1 MMSVKDDIAQVPAIL
16 KSLRVDS
23 EAARMLEAIP
33 LYVLNVIHEGAI
45 GIPTSIAHRIF
56 NATAGIAPF
65 GVSIPD
71 RPSMQNLKIIL
82 TDELPL
88 FNRSTNEPS
97 ARVEESQRS
106 RADTP
111 LLSGRSSVSFFD
123 SAYQLCVRYC
133 MCM

>member
-1 MMSVKDDIAQVPAIL
+1 MKWVMSVKDDIAQVPAIL

-33 LYVLNVIHEGAI
+33 LYVLIVIHEGAI

-88 FNRSTNEPS
+88 FNRSTNEPTK
-97 ARVEESQRS
+97 Q
-106 RADTP
+106 TNKCT
-111 LLSGRSSVSFFD
+111 SGRITAEPCGYTIVIRSFLRKLF
-123 SAYQLCVRYC
+123 
-133 MCM
+133 

>member
-1 MMSVKDDIAQVPAIL
+1 MSVKDDIAQVPAIL

-33 LYVLNVIHEGAI
+33 LYVLIVIHEGAI

-88 FNRSTNEPS
+88 FNRSTNEPTK
-97 ARVEESQRS
+97 Q
-106 RADTP
+106 TNKCT
-111 LLSGRSSVSFFD
+111 SGRITAEPCGYIIVIRSFLRKLF
-123 SAYQLCVRYC
+123 
-133 MCM
+133 